1 MAKKNPRKLL
11 EKAYDIL
18 SGVVSE
24 QGEEGLG
31 RYGDPRILGEIAD
44 YLGIG
49 GDGAYY
55 AMEYTSRLGGKP
67 EKKWLV
73 CMDPKNPD
81 KSCVLSGMS
90 SKEEAIAM
98 VKSVE
103 PNAVFK
109 EAA

>member
-1 MAKKNPRKLL
+1 MADAVKHCAGGLFRQLAPFFVKLFEL
-11 EKAYDIL
+11 GGDF
-18 SGVVSE
+18 
-24 QGEEGLG
+24 GLAG
-31 RYGDPRILGEIAD
+31 AEREALF
-44 YLGIG
+44 GIG

-81 KSCVLSGMS
+81 KSCVLSGMP
-90 SKEEAIAM
+90 SKEEAIAI